1 MSIVFQEVVTVGA
14 LLSFAAAV
22 ALWGE
27 GIVHIFSVY

>member
-1 MSIVFQEVVTVGA
+1 MSTVFQEVMTVSA

-27 GIVHIFSVY
+27 GIVHIFVVY